1 MVSHGFLIRPTL
13 TAKDIDDIQNWGVKH
28 NVDFIAA
35 SFVRKASDVD
45 KIREVLGPSGA
56 HIKIICKIENLE
68 GVQNYPDILKATDG
82 VMVVRAKTNPSH
94 CAMVEISPYR
104 NLLIVLSC
112 NIIFLC
118 H

>member
-1 MVSHGFLIRPTL
+1 L
-13 TAKDIDDIQNWGVKH
+13 TAKDIDDIQNWAVKH

-68 GVQNYPDILKATDG
+68 GLQNYTEILKATDG
-82 VMVVRAKTNPSH
+82 IMVVRKK
-94 CAMVEISPYR
+94 
-104 NLLIVLSC
+104 LLCIA
-112 NIIFLC
+112 IGGG
-118 H
+118 